1 MADTDII
8 VSEMTPA
15 SQINT
20 TDLMIMTQPDSQ
32 AETGY
37 STKSG
42 TVLQVANKMLKGT
55 EYSTDLPDFT
65 DKTPLGGL
73 EELKA
78 DIKALLPVD
87 SASGNPCTFET
98 NLADNLVSL
107 KAAIVASGG
116 NGTPSTPIPIVGHSE
131 LNLTNAFCY
140 NPVIEQGS
148 FDDNG
153 FPSSSS
159 NRIRTR
165 DFIPVEPNTK
175 YIINF
180 VGFNGNYA
188 VSGYPNNDISTART
202 QDTGWKNNKVSITT
216 ASDVHYIKLN
226 FRKSDDSVIVPTDLT
241 DLFIY
246 TSDNTF
252 TVSFGQTVYGGVYDA
267 NAGKVRITSYNYV
280 YDGSEEFSKSV
291 TALNGFYNNFYGGQ
305 APHDW
310 PIMKQNA
317 PIATTLCNIAYATD
331 LATYRNNYGTL
342 YIDTGHNFDVDPAIF
357 GTTVESFKAKL
368 ADLYNNGTPL
378 EVTCE
383 LATPIEIDVSEL
395 SVDTIAGVNNITSD
409 CGGDVEVQ
417 YRDSIQHYIDKKI
430 AETQALIL

>member
-1 MADTDII
+1 MADTDIL

-98 NLADNLVSL
+98 DIADTLVSL
-107 KAAIVASGG
+107 KAAITASGG

-131 LNLTNAFCY
+131 LNLVRCGKNLADLDDVNATS
-140 NPVIEQGS
+140 G
-148 FDDNG
+148 G
-153 FPSSSS
+153 
-159 NRIRTR
+159 
-165 DFIPVEPNTK
+165 
-175 YIINF
+175 
-180 VGFNGNYA
+180 GNYP
-188 VSGYPNNDISTART
+188 VLGSVYLPVGTYTLSFTLGSTVTGERNRPLYGIGSDVIYCPDDYFSSGRNSWTFTITKAGIYQFKWWYQNLNANCDITDFQLELGSTAT
-202 QDTGWKNNKVSITT
+202 PYAPYNGD
-216 ASDVHYIKLN
+216 
-226 FRKSDDSVIVPTDLT
+226 
-241 DLFIY
+241 
-246 TSDNTF
+246 TF
-252 TVSFGQTVYGGVYDA
+252 TVQFGQTVYGGVYDA
-267 NAGKVRITSYNYV
+267 NGGKVRLTEGYLLIDENTPS
-280 YDGSEEFSKSV
+280 
-291 TALNGFYNNFYGGQ
+291 LFYNDATSNTVRAFIDVTGKAFGDSNILSDRFQLLDGDVVGRFIGRSNSNGVEFYLPANVPPNTAGVK
-305 APHDW
+305 AW
-310 PIMKQNA
+310 FEA
-317 PIATTLCNIAYATD
+317 
-331 LATYRNNYGTL
+331 NNTQL
-342 YIDTGHNFDVDPAIF
+342 VF
-357 GTTVESFKAKL
+357 
-368 ADLYNNGTPL
+368 
-378 EVTCE
+378 E

-395 SVDTIAGVNNITSD
+395 SVDTIVGVNNITSD
-409 CGGDVEVQ
+409 CGGDVEVE

>member
-78 DIKALLPVD
+78 DIKALLPIG

-98 NLADNLVSL
+98 NLADTLVSL
-107 KAAIVASGG
+107 IANITASGG
-116 NGTPSTPIPIVGHSE
+116 GGTPATPIPIVGHSE
-131 LNLTNAFCY
+131 LNLVNAFCH

-148 FDDNG
+148 FDGNG

-165 DFIPVEPNTK
+165 DFIPVEPNTE

-252 TVSFGQTVYGGVYDA
+252 TVQFGQTVYGGVYDA
-267 NAGKVRITSYNYV
+267 NSDKVTINYV
-280 YDGSEEFSKSV
+280 AVDMGTLNYVKTTTPAPYNVVRFETELSDAFPPASNNVVADILCSHYGVDAVNNGYVGSADNVITMSTIKFIQCYIS
-291 TALNGFYNNFYGGQ
+291 
-305 APHDW
+305 
-310 PIMKQNA
+310 
-317 PIATTLCNIAYATD
+317 D
-331 LATYRNNYGTL
+331 LAA
-342 YIDTGHNFDVDPAIF
+342 DTA
-357 GTTVESFKAKL
+357 EQFKTAM
-368 ADLYNNGTPL
+368 NGVQL
-378 EVTCE
+378 KYK

-395 SVDTIAGVNNITSD
+395 SVDTIVGVNNIVSD
-409 CGGDVEVQ
+409 CNGDVDVQ
-417 YRDSIQHYIDKKI
+417 YRDSIQHYIDSKI
-430 AETQALIL
+430 ASVQALIL